1 MKTVIRSAL
10 AVALM
15 GAVLGLTQTARAE
28 EKKAEHQKMT
38 GEIKAVD
45 AKAGTIT
52 LAHRTGE
59 VTFTAAPDIKFGH
72 AGEKVQM
79 TLADLKVGDK
89 VVIHYSEDAG
99 KKIAHKVAHVENE
112 PKKET
117 KK

>member
-1 MKTVIRSAL
+1 MKTVIRSVL
-10 AVALM
+10 AVALV

-59 VTFTAAPDIKFGH
+59 VTFTAAPGTYTFYCAIPGH
-72 AGEKVQM
+72 ESIGM
-79 TLADLKVGDK
+79 RGTLTVR
-89 VVIHYSEDAG
+89 
-99 KKIAHKVAHVENE
+99 
-112 PKKET
+112 
-117 KK
+117 